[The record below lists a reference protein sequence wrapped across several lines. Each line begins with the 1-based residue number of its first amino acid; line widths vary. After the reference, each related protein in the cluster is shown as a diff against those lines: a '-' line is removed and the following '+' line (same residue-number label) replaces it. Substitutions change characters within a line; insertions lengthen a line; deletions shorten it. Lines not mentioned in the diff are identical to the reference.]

1 MKTPKVLFPQGRGNE
16 IMPNK
21 SVKAVGR
28 IIESSHGTHVVYCQD
43 IYYCCAY
50 CFSSYFISSHERER
64 EREMNKSVKKKTKGS
79 YIFFNR

>member
-1 MKTPKVLFPQGRGNE
+1 MH
-16 IMPNK
+16 NK

-28 IIESSHGTHVVYCQD
+28 IIESSHGTLVVYCQD

-50 CFSSYFISSHERER
+50 CFISYFISSHERER
-64 EREMNKSVKKKTKGS
+64 ESEREVNKSVKKKTIGS